1 VTNLKTLLHQESDLY
16 QSIPGDAADVPP
28 VILFNE
34 SLNQKN
40 RMIRILIADDHA
52 VVRKGLKQILIE
64 EYPSAKIGE
73 VADAESL
80 LAEVMNG
87 GWDIVLCDMNMPGRS
102 GLDALTQI
110 KQVAPHLPVLI
121 MSMYPEDQY
130 ALRVLKAGASGY
142 LGKDNIHEDIIKAI
156 QTVQLG
162 KKFITPTIAEQLANA
177 LGEDSG
183 SQPHEHLSDRE
194 FDVFKLL
201 ASGKAVSDI
210 AAQLSLSATTV
221 STYRSRIMEKMNMRT
236 NAELTRYALENKL
249 I

>member
-1 VTNLKTLLHQESDLY
+1 
-16 QSIPGDAADVPP
+16 
-28 VILFNE
+28 
-34 SLNQKN
+34 
-40 RMIRILIADDHA
+40 MIKILIADDHA
-52 VVRKGLKQILIE
+52 VVRKGLKQILVE
-64 EYPSAKIGE
+64 EYPSARIGE

-80 LAEVMNG
+80 LAEVVKDE
-87 GWDIVLCDMNMPGRS
+87 WTLVICDMNMPGRS

-110 KQVAPHLPVLI
+110 KQVAPQLPVLI

-142 LGKDNIHEDIIKAI
+142 LGKDNIHEDIIRAV

-162 KKFITPTIAEQLANA
+162 KKFITPTIAEKLANA
-177 LGEDSG
+177 LGEDASL
-183 SQPHEHLSDRE
+183 QAHEALSDRE

-201 ASGKAVSDI
+201 AAGKAVSEI
-210 AAQLSLSATTV
+210 ASQLSLSATTV

-236 NAELTRYALENKL
+236 NAELTRYAIEKNL